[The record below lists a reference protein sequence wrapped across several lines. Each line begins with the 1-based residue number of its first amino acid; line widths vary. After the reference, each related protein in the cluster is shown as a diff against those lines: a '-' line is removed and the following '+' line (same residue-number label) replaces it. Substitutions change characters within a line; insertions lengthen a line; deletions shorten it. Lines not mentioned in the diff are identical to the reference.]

1 MISTPLDIED
11 VFILQPQIFED
22 DRGFFFESYNQR
34 KFQETTGL
42 DLSFVQDNHSK
53 SSKGVLR
60 GLHFQREPM
69 GQGKLVRVLL
79 GEIFDVAVDIRPGSK
94 SFGKWVSAVLSADNK
109 KQLWIPNGFAH
120 GFLTLSETA
129 ELAYKTTDY
138 YNKESEG
145 CLTWND
151 PDINI
156 KWPDN
161 LPPKLSSK
169 DQEGLSLSEFAA
181 ELTY

>member
-11 VFILQPQIFED
+11 VLILQPQIFED

-42 DLSFVQDNHSK
+42 DLSFVQDNHSR
-53 SSKGVLR
+53 SAKGVLR
-60 GLHFQREPM
+60 GLHFQRAPL
-69 GQGKLVRVLL
+69 GQGKLVRVLQ

-109 KQLWIPNGFAH
+109 KQIWIPDGFAH

-129 ELAYKTTDY
+129 ELSYKTTQFY
-138 YNKESEG
+138 SAESEG
-145 CLTWND
+145 CLQWND
-151 PDINI
+151 PDVNI
-156 KWPDN
+156 KWPLDV
-161 LPPKLSSK
+161 PPLLSGK
-169 DQEGLSLSEFAA
+169 DRDGVTLNQLLN
-181 ELTY
+181 

>member
-11 VFILQPQIFED
+11 VLILQPQIFED

-129 ELAYKTTDY
+129 ELSYKTTQFY
-138 YNKESEG
+138 SAESEG
-145 CLTWND
+145 CLQWND
-151 PDINI
+151 PDVNI
-156 KWPDN
+156 KWP
-161 LPPKLSSK
+161 LAAQPLLSNK
-169 DQEGLSLSEFAA
+169 DRDGVSLNQ
-181 ELTY
+181 LLN